1 LPRFART
8 SSKQEFIAYAKA
20 NPGKLNFG
28 TSGVGSMVHVSAELL
43 MKETGIK
50 MQHLPYKGGSN
61 RWPICSA
68 ARSMRCSSVRRW
80 RRAGREQGFK
90 MLVTSRYRLQG
101 LPNVLRTGGIQWD
114 PTKPIGRGQQAPLT
128 PEYQAIF
135 EASLADQAVGGIGND
150 ASYSCF
156 PVGMPRLM
164 SVIFPMEF
172 IFAPKITYI
181 LFENNMP
188 RRIYTDGRSWPKDP
202 EPTFAGY
209 SVGKWIDEDGD
220 GRYDLLE
227 VETRHMKG
235 PRTFEGTG
243 LPLHNGN
250 QTVVKERISL
260 DRSKQ
265 DILHDEIT
273 TIDHAL
279 TRPWTVTKTFRR
291 ERNPSWFE
299 NDCSEDNHHVS
310 IGKEHYFLS
319 ADGYLM
325 PAKKGQS
332 PPDLRYF
339 KQSLK

>member
-1 LPRFART
+1 MFYANSIGAVALAAVFVTAVADARAHDET
-8 SSKQEFIAYAKA
+8 KY
-20 NPGKLNFG
+20 PDW
-28 TSGVGSMVHVSAELL
+28 SG
-43 MKETGIK
+43 
-50 MQHLPYKGGSN
+50 Q
-61 RWPICSA
+61 W
-68 ARSMRCSSVRRW
+68 
-80 RRAGREQGFK
+80 
-90 MLVTSRYRLQG
+90 
-101 LPNVLRTGGIQWD
+101 LRTGGIQWD

-135 EASLADQAVGGIGND
+135 EASLADQAVGGVGND
-150 ASYSCF
+150 ARYSCF

-209 SVGKWIDEDGD
+209 SIGKWIDEDGD

-243 LPLHNGN
+243 LPLHNDN
-250 QTVVKERISL
+250 QTVVKERMSL
-260 DRSKQ
+260 DRSKP

-279 TRPWTVTKTFRR
+279 TRPWTVIKNYHRV
-291 ERNPSWFE
+291 RNPVWVEAICAEGNQHVRIGTE
-299 NDCSEDNHHVS
+299 N
-310 IGKEHYFLS
+310 YMLS

-325 PAKKGQS
+325 PTKKNQQ

-339 KQSLK
+339 NQSQK